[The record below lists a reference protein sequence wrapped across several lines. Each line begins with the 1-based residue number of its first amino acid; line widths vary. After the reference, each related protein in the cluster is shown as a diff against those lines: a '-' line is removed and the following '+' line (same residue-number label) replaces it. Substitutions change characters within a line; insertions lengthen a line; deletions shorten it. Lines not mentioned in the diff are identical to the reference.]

1 MGNNNVSTAARGN
14 VDMATMPLRWG
25 HIRVV
30 IIASMGQLIGQG
42 LATLVGV
49 VIPLVEIVIHPELS
63 AGMQGVLGCTALI
76 GRTIG
81 AFVFGKLSDRYGYLF
96 FFRFCPF
103 LMVIASLTAYFCH
116 PLPVLLVCLFFMGF
130 SVGGEYSLDSDYI
143 SEIMPDRWKLFM
155 VGVAKASASVGSVI
169 VAIICFFMIR
179 TWTSALPWPKLLF
192 IMSAMAGAI
201 LLLRI
206 RFAQSPGWLLSKGK
220 RAQAEKAVKYF
231 LGNDVSLPPATPDST
246 EEASAAKVSFGTFLS
261 RNVKRIIFS
270 GIPWACEGLGVYG
283 IGIFL
288 PILIMSLGIDY
299 LPPSAPRLAHIVNS
313 VELTMWLSVI
323 MTVGFAAGLM
333 LLKKMYH
340 VRMQTIG
347 FFCAAAGLVLLFVAY
362 RLHLPTW
369 IAILGFMIFE
379 LFLNAGPH
387 LITFILPTQIYPV
400 ADRGTGVGLSA
411 AIGKLGAV
419 AGAFFIPVLL
429 KIGGSSL
436 VLIVTIVAMLAG
448 GIITA
453 WLGRQVLPPTPQKV
467 HRWLL

>member
-1 MGNNNVSTAARGN
+1 
-14 VDMATMPLRWG
+14 
-25 HIRVV
+25 
-30 IIASMGQLIGQG
+30 
-42 LATLVGV
+42 
-49 VIPLVEIVIHPELS
+49 
-63 AGMQGVLGCTALI
+63 
-76 GRTIG
+76 
-81 AFVFGKLSDRYGYLF
+81 
-96 FFRFCPF
+96 
-103 LMVIASLTAYFCH
+103 
-116 PLPVLLVCLFFMGF
+116 
-130 SVGGEYSLDSDYI
+130 
-143 SEIMPDRWKLFM
+143 
-155 VGVAKASASVGSVI
+155 
-169 VAIICFFMIR
+169 
-179 TWTSALPWPKLLF
+179 
-192 IMSAMAGAI
+192 MAG
-201 LLLRI
+201 LP
-206 RFAQSPGWLLSKGK
+206 FLSKGK

-313 VELTMWLSVI
+313 VELTIWLSVI
-323 MTVGFAAGLM
+323 MTVGFAAGLL